1 MSIII
6 VFSTVVSFA
15 QSLSYEVFE
24 IKFRNFDNVEDSYT
38 ILNQQQYSA
47 VQSEL
52 YTNGNCDPN
61 DFPDIDFSKYVLL
74 GIPKV
79 NVCTYKV
86 LSVTTLMD
94 SPEASVLVETCEL
107 GYLILCKGSKWL
119 KIKRDSEPINSIMI
133 HKQASCLPS
142 N

>member
-1 MSIII
+1 M
-6 VFSTVVSFA
+6 FSTVVNFA

-52 YTNGNCDPN
+52 YTNRNCDPN
-61 DFPDIDFSKYVLL
+61 DFPEIDFSKYVLL
-74 GIPKV
+74 GIP
-79 NVCTYKV
+79 NINACTYKV
-86 LSVTTLMD
+86 LSVTALMD
-94 SPEASVLVETCEL
+94 SSETSVLVETCDL
-107 GYLILCKGSKWL
+107 GYLISCKGSKWII
-119 KIKRDSEPINSIMI
+119 IKRETAPINDIMI
-133 HKQASCLPS
+133 NKKASCLPS